1 MLANLTLDAHAEL
14 GEGSIWDYRT
24 KQLYWVDILKC
35 ELHRFTPG
43 TGADE
48 VFPVGQFVG
57 TVVPCLSGGVVIA
70 LKDGIHHL
78 DTQTGVTRLLADT
91 ERNETGNRF
100 NDGKCDPQGRFW
112 VGSTSLNC
120 DVPGAGNLYCM
131 DTDHSVRQMLTG
143 LTISNG
149 LVWTEDGKTMYFID
163 TAAQAVWG
171 FDFNSR
177 TGEITRKRTV
187 VAIPE
192 SEGFP
197 DGMSIDSR
205 GMLWIA
211 LFGGG
216 KVSCYDPGTGQ
227 KLAEVQVPASRVTS
241 CAFGGEFLDQLYIT
255 TARMGLDEA
264 ALAREPLA
272 GGLFVAK
279 PGATGI
285 KASLFGG

>member
-1 MLANLTLDAHAEL
+1 
-14 GEGSIWDYRT
+14 
-24 KQLYWVDILKC
+24 
-35 ELHRFTPG
+35 
-43 TGADE
+43 
-48 VFPVGQFVG
+48 
-57 TVVPCLSGGVVIA
+57 
-70 LKDGIHHL
+70 
-78 DTQTGVTRLLADT
+78 
-91 ERNETGNRF
+91 
-100 NDGKCDPQGRFW
+100 
-112 VGSTSLNC
+112 
-120 DVPGAGNLYCM
+120 
-131 DTDHSVRQMLTG
+131 MLTG

-241 CAFGGEFLDQLYIT
+241 CAFGGELLDQLYIT